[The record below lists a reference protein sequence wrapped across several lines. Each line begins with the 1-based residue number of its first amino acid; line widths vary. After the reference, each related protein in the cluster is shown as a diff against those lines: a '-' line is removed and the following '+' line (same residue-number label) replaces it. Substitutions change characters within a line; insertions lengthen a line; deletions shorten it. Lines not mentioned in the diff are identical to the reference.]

1 MNRKIELLSPAKNLE
16 CGIEAINHGADAVY
30 IGAPRFSARASAGNS
45 IQDIEKLTAYAHKFY
60 ARTYIALNTI
70 LKDSELDDAQKLI
83 WDVYH
88 AGADA
93 LIIQDM
99 GILQLD
105 LPPIALHASTQTDN
119 RTIEKVRFLEQTGFS
134 QVVLA
139 RELGLEEIKNIT
151 SQVKIPIE
159 VFVHGALCVSYSGQC
174 YISQAIGGRSA
185 NRGECAQFCR
195 LPYDLIDDK
204 GNTIVENK
212 HLLSLKDLNLSDYLT
227 ELLDAG
233 VSSFKIEGRL
243 KDVDY
248 VKNITAFYRKKLDAI
263 LSHCHCKGEKFFA
276 PTSGKTTYFFEPNP
290 EKSFHR
296 GSSSY
301 LLKGRNA
308 DITSFDTPKSTG
320 EYVGKVTEIGK
331 NYIVLDSP
339 AEFHNGDGLC
349 FTDKNGEFCG
359 FRINKVEGNRLYPA
373 QIPVVEKDTMMFRNF
388 DHAFS
393 LLLAKKSA
401 ERKIAVDILFSETE
415 DGFSLKMKDEDDNEF
430 SSNFPAK
437 KEKATN
443 AEKATENISAQLSKL
458 GNTDFYVRSIG
469 VCLSDSYF
477 IPNSLLSDWR
487 RIGIEGLTKI
497 REQHYPFFR
506 IKIERTSHPYPE
518 KELSYLGNV
527 YNEKA
532 AEFYKQ
538 HGVVSM
544 EPAFEQKQPENVPLM
559 FMKHCLKYSFGGCA
573 KYSKNNN
580 QPALKEPL
588 FLRYKNELLKL
599 EFDCKQCE
607 MILST

>member
-1 MNRKIELLSPAKNLE
+1 MERKIELLSPAKNIE
-16 CGIEAINHGADAVY
+16 CGIEAINHGVDAVY
-30 IGAPRFSARASAGNS
+30 IGAPKFSARASAGNS
-45 IQDIEKLTAYAHKFY
+45 IQDIEKLSAYAHKFY

-70 LKDSELDDAQKLI
+70 LKDSELDDVQKLI

-93 LIIQDM
+93 IIIQDM

-119 RTIEKVRFLEQTGFS
+119 RTLEKVQFLEQIGFS

-139 RELGLEEIKNIT
+139 RELSLEEIKNIS

-195 LPYDLIDDK
+195 LPYDLID
-204 GNTIVENK
+204 GNGKTIVENK
-212 HLLSLKDLNLSDYLT
+212 HLLSLKDLNLSDHLA

-233 VSSFKIEGRL
+233 VSSLKIEGRL

-263 LSHCHCKGEKFFA
+263 LSQSKQYQKSS
-276 PTSGKTTYFFEPNP
+276 SGKITYFFEPNP

-296 GSSSY
+296 SSSAY
-301 LLKGRNA
+301 FLNGRNT

-331 NYIVLDSP
+331 NFIVLDSS
-339 AEFHNGDGLC
+339 AVFHNGDGLC
-349 FTDKNGEFCG
+349 FTDKHGEFCG
-359 FRINKVEGNRLYPA
+359 FRINTVEGNRLYPTQMPA
-373 QIPVVEKDTMMFRNF
+373 VEKNTAMFRNF

-393 LLLAKKSA
+393 QLLAKKSA
-401 ERKIAVDILFSETE
+401 ERKIAVDMLFSDTK
-415 DGFSLKMKDEDDNEF
+415 DGFSLQLKDVDGNEF
-430 SSNFPAK
+430 TAHFSSK

-443 AEKATENISAQLSKL
+443 VEKAIENISAQLSKL
-458 GNTDFYVRSIG
+458 GNTDFYIRSID
-469 VCLSDSYF
+469 VRLSDSYF

-487 RIGIEGLTKI
+487 RVGIEELIKI
-497 REQHYPFFR
+497 REQNYPFFR
-506 IKIERTSHPYPE
+506 TKINPTSHPFSE
-518 KELSYLGNV
+518 KELPYLGNV

-538 HGVVSM
+538 HGVASI
-544 EPAFEQKQPENVPLM
+544 EPAFEQKQVQNVPLM
-559 FMKHCLKYSFGGCA
+559 FMKHCLKYSFGCCP
-573 KYSKNNN
+573 KNSST
-580 QPALKEPL
+580 KIEPK
-588 FLRYKNELLKL
+588 FLRYKNELLTL
-599 EFDCKQCE
+599 DFDCKKCE
-607 MILST
+607 MIIKQI

>member
-1 MNRKIELLSPAKNLE
+1 MERKIELLSPAKNIE
-16 CGIEAINHGADAVY
+16 CGIEAINHGVDAVY
-30 IGAPRFSARASAGNS
+30 IGAPKFSARASAGNS
-45 IQDIEKLTAYAHKFY
+45 IQDIEKLSAYAHKFY

-70 LKDSELDDAQKLI
+70 LKDSELDDVQKLI

-93 LIIQDM
+93 IIIQDM

-119 RTIEKVRFLEQTGFS
+119 RTLEKVQFLEQIGFS

-139 RELGLEEIKNIT
+139 RELSLEEIKNIS

-195 LPYDLIDDK
+195 LPYDLID
-204 GNTIVENK
+204 GNGKTIVENK
-212 HLLSLKDLNLSDYLT
+212 HLLSLKDLNLSDHLA

-233 VSSFKIEGRL
+233 VSSLKIEGRL

-263 LSHCHCKGEKFFA
+263 LSQSKQYQKSS
-276 PTSGKTTYFFEPNP
+276 SGKITYFFEPNP

-296 GSSSY
+296 SSSAY
-301 LLKGRNA
+301 FLNGRNT

-331 NYIVLDSP
+331 NFIVLDSS
-339 AEFHNGDGLC
+339 AVFHNGDGLC
-349 FTDKNGEFCG
+349 FTDKHGEFCG
-359 FRINKVEGNRLYPA
+359 FRINTVEGNRLYPTQMPA
-373 QIPVVEKDTMMFRNF
+373 VEKNTAMFRNF

-393 LLLAKKSA
+393 QLLAKKSA
-401 ERKIAVDILFSETE
+401 ERKIAVDMLFSDTK
-415 DGFSLKMKDEDDNEF
+415 DGFSLQLKDVDGNEF
-430 SSNFPAK
+430 TAHFSSK

-443 AEKATENISAQLSKL
+443 VEKAIENISAQLSKL
-458 GNTDFYVRSIG
+458 GNTDFYIRSID
-469 VCLSDSYF
+469 VRLSDSYF

-487 RIGIEGLTKI
+487 RVGIEELIKI
-497 REQHYPFFR
+497 REQNYPFFR
-506 IKIERTSHPYPE
+506 TKINPTSHPFSE

-538 HGVVSM
+538 HGVASI
-544 EPAFEQKQPENVPLM
+544 EPAFEQKQVQNVPLM
-559 FMKHCLKYSFGGCA
+559 FMKHCLKYSFGCCP
-573 KYSKNNN
+573 KNSST
-580 QPALKEPL
+580 KIEPK
-588 FLRYKNELLKL
+588 FLRYKNELLTL
-599 EFDCKQCE
+599 DFDCKKCE
-607 MILST
+607 MIIKQI